1 MSDIIIKDNESIDSA
16 LRRFNK
22 KVQQDRILAEIRRK
36 EYYEKPF
43 MKRKKKAATKKRK
56 SLKTT
61 LRAMI

>member
-22 KVQQDRILAEIRRK
+22 RVQQDGILAEIRRR

-43 MKRKKKAATKKRK
+43 MKRKKKEATKKRK
-56 SLKTT
+56 SRKNS
-61 LRAMI
+61 LRALP